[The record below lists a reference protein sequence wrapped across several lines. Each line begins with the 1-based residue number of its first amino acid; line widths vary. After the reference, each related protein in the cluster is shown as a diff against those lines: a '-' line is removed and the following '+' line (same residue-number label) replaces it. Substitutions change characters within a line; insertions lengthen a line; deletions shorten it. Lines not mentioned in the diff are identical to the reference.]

1 MAVSERV
8 RVAALGWLATVTTSL
23 SFYPAL
29 AEKDFL
35 LLGAFY
41 AAVVVGTGVLLRS
54 LRLPAFVVLLIQ
66 LLVLAEALLL
76 HFGEDLRF
84 GIVPTEATFAGIE
97 EILRA
102 GSDVA
107 QQYSPPAPASPG
119 LTLMVVFAVAL
130 TAIVVDAIAVGLGRV
145 PLAGLPLLTL
155 YTVPVAVL
163 PSGVPVLAFVA
174 GAAAYVAMVM
184 ADERDRLAH
193 WGRLVSRQTSPH
205 DAARID
211 TSGLGATGRRV
222 SVIAVAAAVV
232 LPVFVPT
239 LPAALLDGGGSGEGD
254 GDGQRL
260 SFRDPMVTLA
270 EDLKRD
276 EPVELIH
283 VAGETRPQYL
293 RMVVLDTP
301 TPDAWV
307 ATKVDTS
314 EALSIQKV
322 LPDPTG
328 LTGEV
333 EVQRYDFDLELT
345 DEFPDD
351 SRWLPVPFNAYFV
364 KASDD
369 FAYVA
374 SDQTVVA
381 TTEDAVADID
391 DYVVSFDEI
400 MPTPEQLR
408 SAGPPPAD
416 IVERYGDVPNDV
428 PAVVIDKA
436 RELTAGADNP
446 YDQATALQSF
456 FRGRGEFEYNL
467 QAKYDYGYQSM
478 AQFLEKREGFCQ
490 HFSATMAM
498 MARSVG
504 IPTRIAVGFLEPPYS
519 NSDGE
524 WVFTSHNVHAWPE
537 LYFDGVGWVR
547 FEPTPG
553 IGAEYPEY
561 APRSAAP
568 QPTDTPSSSVGP
580 NNTAEQTQAR
590 PTEAPTTAAAGGG
603 GDDGSSGPLPSRGWL
618 VLAALVLLAVTPA
631 GLRSAVRRS
640 RLNRPMDSADAAEAA
655 WLELRDRIRDLRLP
669 WTGSMTP
676 RARERAVAELLY
688 GDQDGLRAL
697 HRLTLSVER
706 ARYARSLAPDA
717 DPRSDVAEVL
727 DVVGREAERSQRL
740 RAFFLPS
747 SLLPD
752 IRTGW
757 EVLQTRLR
765 PGRAG

>member
-1 MAVSERV
+1 MAVSEKV
-8 RVAALGWLATVTTSL
+8 KVAGLGWLATVATSL

-29 AEKDFL
+29 VEKDFL

-41 AAVVVGTGVLLRS
+41 AAVVVGTGILLRS
-54 LRLPAFVVLLIQ
+54 LRLPAFVILLVQ
-66 LLVLAEALLL
+66 LMVLAEALLL
-76 HFGEDLRF
+76 HFGEDLRY
-84 GIVPTEATFAGIE
+84 GVLPTRETFRGIE
-97 EILRA
+97 QILQA
-102 GSDVA
+102 GADTA
-107 QQYSPPAPASPG
+107 QQYSPPAPDSPG

-130 TAIVVDAIAVGLGRV
+130 TAIVVDTVAVGLGRV
-145 PLAGLPLLTL
+145 PLAGLPLLAL

-163 PSGVPVLAFVA
+163 PSGVPILAFVA
-174 GAAAYVAMVM
+174 GAAAYIAMVM

-193 WGRLVSRQTSPH
+193 WGRLVSRQTHANDPS
-205 DAARID
+205 RID
-211 TSGLGATGRRV
+211 TSGLGTTGRRV

-232 LPVFVPT
+232 LPIFVPT
-239 LPAALLDGGGSGEGD
+239 LPAALLDGGGSGGGD
-254 GDGQRL
+254 GNGQRL
-260 SFRDPMVTLA
+260 SFEDPMVTLA
-270 EDLKRD
+270 EDLQRD
-276 EPVELIH
+276 EEVELIY
-283 VAGETRPQYL
+283 VSGETQPEYL

-301 TPDAWV
+301 TPDAWT
-307 ATKVDTS
+307 ATRVDTS
-314 EALSIQKV
+314 EALSIEKV

-328 LTGEV
+328 LTSEV
-333 EVQRYDFDLELT
+333 AVERFDFDMTLT

-364 KASDD
+364 KATDD
-369 FAYVA
+369 FAYVQ

-381 TTEDAVADID
+381 KTEDAVSDLD

-416 IVERYGDVPNDV
+416 IVERYGEVPNDV
-428 PAVVIDKA
+428 PAVVIDTA
-436 RELTAGADNP
+436 REVIGAADNP
-446 YDQATALQSF
+446 YDQAMALQTF
-456 FRGRGEFEYNL
+456 FRTKGDFEYNL
-467 QAKYDYGYQSM
+467 RAKYDYGYESM

-504 IPTRIAVGFLEPPYS
+504 IPSRIAVGFLRPPYA
-519 NSDGE
+519 NADGE

-537 LYFDGVGWVR
+537 LYFEGVGWVR

-553 IGAEYPEY
+553 IGASYPDY
-561 APRSAAP
+561 APRSAP
-568 QPTDTPSSSVGP
+568 TGPTDTPTSTAGP
-580 NNTAEQTQAR
+580 NNTAEQTQTR

-603 GDDGSSGPLPSRGWL
+603 GDDDSSGPLPSRGWL
-618 VLAALVLLAVTPA
+618 VLAVLVLLAFTPA
-631 GLRSAVRRS
+631 GLRSAVRRN
-640 RLNRPMDSADAAEAA
+640 RLNRPMDSPDAAEAA

-676 RARERAVAELLY
+676 RARERAVADLLY
-688 GDQDGLRAL
+688 GDQEGLRAL

-717 DPRSDVAEVL
+717 DPRSDVEEVL
-727 DVVGREAERSQRL
+727 EVIGREAERTQRL

-757 EVLQTRLR
+757 ESLQTRLR